1 MFDGLLVAMMVCALL
16 PAVMFSI
23 NYVLYREPCEVE
35 SGRVLPG
42 VSVLIPARNEERA
55 IRAAVESVLA
65 SEGVALEVVVM
76 DDASGDA
83 TAAIVADLASRDGRV
98 RLEQAP
104 ALPRGWNGK
113 QHACWAL
120 AHSAG
125 YERMCFMDA
134 DVRLEPR
141 ALVRMLGFQEGSGAA
156 LVSGF
161 PRQVTGTTLEW
172 LLLPLIHFVL
182 LGFLP
187 LPGMRRTTNPGYAA
201 GCGQFLLVHKEAY
214 FASGGHAGIRETMHD
229 GLRLPKLLREHGFTT
244 DLANLT
250 RLVRCRMY
258 RSAGQV
264 WSGLAKNATEG
275 LAAPVRIGP
284 ISIVL
289 MLGQVLPFATL
300 LWLLATRRQ
309 LAAFEAV
316 FLLVAVGA
324 AWLPRVLAAHRYQ
337 QKLRSAWLH
346 PLGITVLLTLQWY
359 ALLRKLTGGAVSWKA
374 RSYAGGGDDA

>member
-1 MFDGLLVAMMVCALL
+1 MFDALLVAMMCCALA

-23 NYVLYREPCEVE
+23 NYVLYKEPRETD
-35 SGRVLPG
+35 GMRVLPA

-65 SEGVALEVVVM
+65 SVGVTLEVVVM
-76 DDASGDA
+76 DDASADQ
-83 TAAIVADLASRDGRV
+83 TSAIVSRMTALDGRV

-120 AHSAG
+120 AHTAR

-134 DVRLEPR
+134 DVRLEPA
-141 ALVRMLGFQEGSGAA
+141 ALARMLALQEDSGAA

-201 GCGQFLLVHKEAY
+201 GCGQFLLVRREEY

-229 GLRLPKLLREHGFTT
+229 GLRLPKLLRQHGWTT
-244 DLANLT
+244 DLADLT

-258 RSAGQV
+258 RSAGEV
-264 WSGLAKNATEG
+264 WNGLAKNATEG
-275 LAAPVRIGP
+275 LAAPVRIVP

-289 MLGQVLPFATL
+289 LLGQVLPFVTL
-300 LWLLATRRQ
+300 VWLLVTRQ
-309 LAAFEAV
+309 KLAAYEAV
-316 FLLVAVGA
+316 FLLVAIMA

-337 QKLRSAWLH
+337 QKLRGAWLH
-346 PLGITVLLTLQWY
+346 PVGVTVLLALQWF
-359 ALLRKLTGGAVSWKA
+359 ALVRKLTGRAVSWKA